1 VTRRAAG
8 RLSPI
13 IFVAMLLVASMASFL
28 IAFSPFILV
37 SHDPDAVSMS
47 ASLNSTEVGQNQ
59 TLKVTIADRNT
70 LRIPDELPLSAD
82 WRVQNLSL
90 GACLFPAQYPFGIA
104 VFQGRYAVGN
114 VSSAGSPLAPAADF
128 LPNAVHSCPPSGS
141 TVKFGPLQ
149 SITFAEE
156 VSGYYTSGF
165 TPVPGQ
171 SGSTFGVHHLFAP
184 GEYTLAVGDEWGHVQ
199 MLYFQVT
206 NPNRSGN
213 SSNGGGGITVGSS
226 VVDGLQLR
234 IEMNGTAIQSVG
246 ALEAHVEL
254 FNTLSQNLSLAV
266 DRSSGPNFTE
276 WDNSDFLCGDNP
288 LFGQAGFAVY
298 EGHYTSTNFSLA
310 GNPLLLTPPL
320 AFFCPNLNGG
330 PTVKG
335 EEFGPESHSAV
346 VSFNSSFVS
355 RLGQPPANTSSVR
368 MMLNV
373 TTEFGHSSPQV
384 DNGTETVG
392 NVTTTYTT
400 TEFDTGCC
408 FGVALS
414 GYWTVPSGGAI
425 LPNGSDFLGNF
436 NSSYFHHFLPGQ
448 YTIAAEDLW
457 NQTVYAH
464 FQVAS
469 SANAT
474 TTDSP
479 AVYQVLQQSLTIS
492 GAAACVPVE
501 FSGLSC
507 EVGSPSLSD
516 VDLISYQGVQVY
528 GSNFTFYNSGQPVVR
543 TIGSS
548 GGDVACVA
556 QRCLEELS
564 VASSHPERVWSC
576 DGFP

>member
-1 VTRRAAG
+1 MPSRGVLVFVVT
-8 RLSPI
+8 
-13 IFVAMLLVASMASFL
+13 LLIVTGAYVSISGYASHPGS
-28 IAFSPFILV
+28 SET
-37 SHDPDAVSMS
+37 
-47 ASLNSTEVGQNQ
+47 ST
-59 TLKVTIADRNT
+59 T
-70 LRIPDELPLSAD
+70 S
-82 WRVQNLSL
+82 
-90 GACLFPAQYPFGIA
+90 
-104 VFQGRYAVGN
+104 
-114 VSSAGSPLAPAADF
+114 
-128 LPNAVHSCPPSGS
+128 PSG
-141 TVKFGPLQ
+141 
-149 SITFAEE
+149 
-156 VSGYYTSGF
+156 
-165 TPVPGQ
+165 
-171 SGSTFGVHHLFAP
+171 
-184 GEYTLAVGDEWGHVQ
+184 
-199 MLYFQVT
+199 
-206 NPNRSGN
+206 NP
-213 SSNGGGGITVGSS
+213 SNGSGGITIGSDIVG
-226 VVDGLQLR
+226 GLQLQ
-234 IEMNGTAIQSVG
+234 IELNGTTVRPGG
-246 ALEAHVEL
+246 ALEARVEL

-320 AFFCPNLNGG
+320 AFFCPNPNGG

-335 EEFGPESHSAV
+335 EDFGPESDSAV

-425 LPNGSDFLGNF
+425 LPNGSDSLGNF

-469 SANAT
+469 S
-474 TTDSP
+474 TDSP
-479 AVYQVLQQSLTIS
+479 TSTSISPGSYRVLQQDLTIH

-501 FSGLSC
+501 FSGPTRWLRLTNGETS
-507 EVGSPSLSD
+507 
-516 VDLISYQGVQVY
+516 
-528 GSNFTFYNSGQPVVR
+528 
-543 TIGSS
+543 
-548 GGDVACVA
+548 
-556 QRCLEELS
+556 
-564 VASSHPERVWSC
+564 
-576 DGFP
+576 